1 MTDALYEKFV
11 QRWEEVTDLPP
22 QTVGRFTPWYK
33 AFVKHV
39 KIMPWPVL
47 VVFSVVIVGGLY
59 ILSGSTITLLVNI
72 LQRGF

>member
-1 MTDALYEKFV
+1 MSDALYEKFV

-22 QTVGRFTPWYK
+22 QTLGRFTPWYK
-33 AFVKHV
+33 SLVKRV

-47 VVFSVVIVGGLY
+47 VMFSVLLVGVVFVVT
-59 ILSGSTITLLVNI
+59 GSTIILLVNI